1 MKPMRRTLGSWIL
14 PVVVAAITLTIL
26 NAVERSAGFGP
37 ASILGVGILLV
48 VVILFFAGRK
58 QG

>member
-1 MKPMRRTLGSWIL
+1 
-14 PVVVAAITLTIL
+14 VVVAAITLTIL